1 MAWSAQL
8 ASLNNSVIATFG
20 EPVRYAHGA
29 TATDLT
35 AVIRKR
41 NDPFMV
47 DGSLTF
53 SQHHYE
59 GLIDITALTTEPVI
73 GNTLLTAPGV
83 TYVIDQPPV
92 HADGLY
98 SLILRRRP

>member
-1 MAWSAQL
+1 MAWSEQL
-8 ASLNNSVIATFG
+8 ASLNNVAIATFG

-29 TATDLT
+29 TTTNLT

-41 NDPFMV
+41 QDPFLV

-59 GLIDITALTTEPVI
+59 GMIDITALASEPVI
-73 GNTLLTAPGV
+73 GDTLLTAPGV
-83 TYVIDQPPV
+83 TYVVDQPPA

>member
-1 MAWSAQL
+1 MAWADQITY
-8 ASLNNSVIATFG
+8 LNNIAIATFG
-20 EPVRYAHGA
+20 EPVRYTHGA
-29 TATDLT
+29 TQTDQI

-41 NDPFMV
+41 QDPFLV

-59 GLIDITALTTEPVI
+59 GLIDMADLTTEPVI
-73 GNTLLTAPGV
+73 GDTLLTAPGV
-83 TYVIDQPPV
+83 TYVVDQPPA